1 MFYDCKVLV
10 SSIFGD
16 DSKDQIMKS
25 LIYYKK
31 FSFYFESNEKLVKDF
46 MEGMR

>member
-1 MFYDCKVLV
+1 MFYDCKVLA
-10 SSIFGD
+10 SSTPGD

-25 LIYYKK
+25 LIHHKK
-31 FSFYFESNEKLVKDF
+31 FSFYPESNEKPVKDF